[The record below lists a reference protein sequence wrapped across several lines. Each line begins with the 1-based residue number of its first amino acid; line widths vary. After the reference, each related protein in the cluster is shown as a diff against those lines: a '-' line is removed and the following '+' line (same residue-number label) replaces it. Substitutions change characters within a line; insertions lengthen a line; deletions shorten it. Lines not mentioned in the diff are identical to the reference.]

1 MPQMKQEIA
10 DTLTDLLRTT
20 PLENITVKDIAS
32 RCGVSRQAFYY
43 YFDDI
48 YDVLEWVFVQETER
62 ALNEHS
68 AIDNWQEGYVR
79 MLRWAQA
86 NKALVRNTYQS
97 VRREYVEYFMNRV
110 LFQYL
115 MQVVSTEAVGMRVT
129 QEQQEFIAQFY
140 TLALNAFSLEW
151 IRNNMKEPPEQVVAK
166 VSLLLEGS
174 FQRALHNFQ
183 DKPF

>member
-1 MPQMKQEIA
+1 MPQMKQVIA
-10 DTLTDLLRTT
+10 DTLTELLRTT
-20 PLENITVKDIAS
+20 TLENITVKDIAS

-79 MLRWAQA
+79 ILRWAQEH
-86 NKALVRNTYQS
+86 KTLVRNTYNS

-110 LFQYL
+110 LFQYI
-115 MQVVSTEAVGMRVT
+115 MQVVSKEATGLCVP

-140 TLALNAFSLEW
+140 TLALNAISLEW
-151 IRNNMKEPPEQVVAK
+151 IRNNMKEEPEHVAK
-166 VSLLLEGS
+166 KVSILLEGS

-183 DKPF
+183 DREL